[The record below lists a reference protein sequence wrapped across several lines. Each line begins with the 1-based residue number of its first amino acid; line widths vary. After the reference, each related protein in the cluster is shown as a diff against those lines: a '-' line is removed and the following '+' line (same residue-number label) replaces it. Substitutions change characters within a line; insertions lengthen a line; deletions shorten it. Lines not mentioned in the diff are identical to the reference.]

1 MGHEPTAHSHR
12 IIWSVRITAST
23 TQVVVEEVSPLQ
35 TQSYSIVDVE
45 NLSKKYGDN
54 EAVRGISFTIKP
66 GQVFAFLGPNG
77 AGKTT
82 TVEILECL
90 REPTSGKAIV
100 LGYDVGRR
108 SEQKE
113 IRKKIGVL
121 PQDFNAIDRLTVR
134 ENINYFGAMFDH
146 QLDPDPLIELVDLKE
161 KRDEQFKSLSGGLK
175 QRVGLA
181 VALVNDP
188 TLVFL
193 DEPTTGLDPRAR
205 REVWGVIERLKKQGK
220 TIFLTTHYM
229 DEAEYLADT
238 VSIIDHGKIIASG
251 TPNELIDS
259 YGGKK
264 TLIIRNVG
272 EDGLKQLP
280 SGIPKAELRNAGD
293 IAIPLT
299 NGDLTNILLKIGQT
313 SLHDKEIE
321 VRRPT
326 LDDVFLNLT

>member
-1 MGHEPTAHSHR
+1 MTAM
-12 IIWSVRITAST
+12 A
-23 TQVVVEEVSPLQ
+23 QVIVDQAKPLQ
-35 TQSYSIVDVE
+35 TQSYNIVDVE

-54 EAVRGISFTIKP
+54 EAVRGISFKIKP

-90 REPTSGKAIV
+90 REPTDGKAIV

-108 SEQKE
+108 SDQKE
-113 IRKKIGVL
+113 IRKNIGVL

-146 QLDPDPLIELVDLKE
+146 QLDPDSLIELVDLKD
-161 KRDEQFKSLSGGLK
+161 KRDEQFKKLSGGLK
-175 QRVGLA
+175 QRLGLA

-205 REVWGVIERLKKQGK
+205 REVWGVIERLKKHGK

-238 VSIIDHGKIIASG
+238 VSIIDHGKIIATG

-259 YGGKK
+259 HGGKK
-264 TLIIRNVG
+264 TLIIRNA
-272 EDGLKQLP
+272 GLEGIKQLP
-280 SGIPKAELRNAGD
+280 EGLPKAELRNAGD
-293 IAIPLT
+293 IAIPLN
-299 NGDLTNILLKIGQT
+299 NGELTNILMRISQT

-326 LDDVFLNLT
+326 LDDVFLNLTGRRVSEEGA